1 MHAKPNMSRIALL
14 GPSVNAVSGV
24 STHLNQ
30 IFGSSLAD
38 AVTLLHFQVGSEGR
52 KESSLQKLARFA
64 ISPFVFAG
72 FLLRHRPEIVHINSS
87 LEPKSYWRDIAYLLV
102 ARILGRK
109 VVYQV
114 HGGALPEE
122 FFAGSAFL
130 TWALRR
136 VLSMPDVVVLL
147 ARVELDAYQR
157 FVPNQHLVVAANAID
172 AGLLVTKPIK
182 SKSAGPLQLV
192 YLGRLA
198 WNKGIHES
206 IEAVGVLVK
215 EGRDLLLSIA
225 GSGPEEEAIKQRVA
239 ELGLSEHVRF
249 LGPLFGEAKDT
260 LWSASDVFV
269 FPTFHREGLPYALL
283 EAMAAGAVPITT
295 RVGGI
300 PDVMQDGVHGLLVE
314 AKDAAGLARAIARLD
329 DDRDALARMAE
340 AGRARVLEQYT
351 VERLAQDFKRIYA
364 SLIKG
369 N

>member
-1 MHAKPNMSRIALL
+1 MNQRIILL
-14 GPSVNAVSGV
+14 GPAWVAVSGV
-24 STHLNQ
+24 TTHLNQ
-30 IFGSSLAD
+30 LFGSGLSKSFE
-38 AVTLLHFQVGSEGR
+38 LLHFQVGSEGR
-52 KESSLQKLARFA
+52 KENSLQKLARFSV
-64 ISPFVFAG
+64 SPIVFAG
-72 FLLRHRPEIVHINSS
+72 FLLRHRPDIVHINSS

-102 ARILGRK
+102 ARALGRK

-122 FFAGSAFL
+122 FFAGNTFL
-130 TWALRR
+130 TGVLRR

-147 ARVELDAYQR
+147 AQVELDAYQR
-157 FVPNQHLVVAANAID
+157 FVPRQRLVVAANAID
-172 AGLLVTKPIK
+172 AGPLVKKPIK
-182 SKSAGPLQLV
+182 SKTAGPLQLV

-198 WNKGIHES
+198 WNKGIYEA
-206 IEAVGVLVK
+206 IEALGILVK
-215 EGRDLLLSIA
+215 EGRDLVLTIA
-225 GSGPEEEAIKQRVA
+225 GGGPEESAIKQRVV

-249 LGPLFGEAKDT
+249 PGALFGEAKDA

-300 PDVMQDGVHGLLVE
+300 PDVMQDGIHGLLIE
-314 AKDAAGLARAIARLD
+314 AKDPAGLARAIARLD

-340 AGRARVLEQYT
+340 AGRQRVLAEYT

-364 SLIKG
+364 TLIKG

>member
-1 MHAKPNMSRIALL
+1 MNRKTKIAML
-14 GPSVNAVSGV
+14 GPARVAVSGV
-24 STHLNQ
+24 TTHLNQ
-30 IFGSSLAD
+30 LFGSSLANEM
-38 AVTLLHFQVGSEGR
+38 TLLHFQVGSEGR
-52 KESSLQKLARFA
+52 KENLPQKMARFL

-72 FLLRHRPEIVHINSS
+72 FLLRHRPDIVHVNSS

-102 ARILGRK
+102 ARALGRK

-122 FFAGSAFL
+122 FFAGHAFL
-130 TWALRR
+130 TGVLRR

-147 ARVELDAYQR
+147 AQVELDAYQQ
-157 FVPNQHLVVAANAID
+157 FVPRQRLVVAANAID
-172 AGLLVTKPIK
+172 AGPLVNKPIK
-182 SKSAGPLQLV
+182 SKAAGPLQLV

-198 WNKGIHES
+198 WNKGIYEA
-206 IEAVGVLVK
+206 IEALGILIKAERDPVLT
-215 EGRDLLLSIA
+215 IA
-225 GSGPEEEAIKQRVA
+225 GGGPEEQAIKQRVA
-239 ELGLSEHVRF
+239 ELGLAEHVRF
-249 LGPLFGEAKDT
+249 PGPLFGEAKDA

-300 PDVMQDGVHGLLVE
+300 PDVMQDGMHGLLIE

-340 AGRARVLEQYT
+340 AGRQRVLAEYT

-364 SLIKG
+364 TLVKG